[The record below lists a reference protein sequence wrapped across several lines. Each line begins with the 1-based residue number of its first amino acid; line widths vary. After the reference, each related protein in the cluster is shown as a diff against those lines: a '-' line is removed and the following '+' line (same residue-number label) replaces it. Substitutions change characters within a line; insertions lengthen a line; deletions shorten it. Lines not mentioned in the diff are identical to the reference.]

1 MAQKY
6 FIIKQYL
13 HSLIS
18 TEVHSEEF
26 LKCTVAKK
34 SKKAIASECKHN
46 SYQIRVAESR
56 IATTAATLFGN
67 PLTDERRERL
77 EGEIKDLL
85 SWRKDL
91 QAFKPKDYIL
101 HYNKVER
108 DTALELIEDAGLTL
122 VLDNEDGTIWDTPKQ
137 YFSKYKGNVT
147 IPDGIGF

>member
-13 HSLIS
+13 HSLVS
-18 TEVHSEEF
+18 TEAHSEEF
-26 LKCTVAKK
+26 LKCTVGKK
-34 SKKAIASECKHN
+34 SKKVIESEYKHN

-56 IATTAATLFGN
+56 IITTAATLFGN

-108 DTALELIEDAGLTL
+108 DTALELIAGAGLTP
-122 VLDNEDGTIWDTPKQ
+122 VLDNEDGMIWDTPKQ
-137 YFSKYKGNVT
+137 YFSKYKGNIT